1 MTRTRVYT
9 DQPLAAGVSVE
20 LGEDAAHHV
29 SSVLRLRCGD
39 PLVLF
44 DGKGAECRG
53 VIDRI
58 GKRQVAVRI
67 ETHALIDRESPLKVT
82 LAQGISRGERMD
94 YTIQKAVELGVAAIA
109 PLNTQRSTVK
119 LDAERTEKR
128 LAHWRK
134 VMVSACEQC
143 GRNHLP
149 ALMPVQN
156 LPQWLAQAHDEL
168 KIVLRGGAETPLTSL
183 SPPQHGVTML
193 IGPEGGLD
201 ETEIRAAEQARYRPV
216 RLGPRILRTETA
228 AVTALAAMQAIWGDF
243 R

>member
-94 YTIQKAVELGVAAIA
+94 YTIQKAVELGVAAIV
-109 PLNTQRSTVK
+109 PLYTQRSTVK

-134 VMVSACEQC
+134 VIPSGLSEIQYEDLVTDREAATRRLLNFCGLPWEEQC
-143 GRNHLP
+143 LRPHSADRPVKTLSVSQVRREVYTSSVDRWRRYADHLGP
-149 ALMPVQN
+149 LLAAL
-156 LPQWLAQAHDEL
+156 
-168 KIVLRGGAETPLTSL
+168 
-183 SPPQHGVTML
+183 
-193 IGPEGGLD
+193 GLD
-201 ETEIRAAEQARYRPV
+201 DAH
-216 RLGPRILRTETA
+216 
-228 AVTALAAMQAIWGDF
+228 
-243 R
+243 